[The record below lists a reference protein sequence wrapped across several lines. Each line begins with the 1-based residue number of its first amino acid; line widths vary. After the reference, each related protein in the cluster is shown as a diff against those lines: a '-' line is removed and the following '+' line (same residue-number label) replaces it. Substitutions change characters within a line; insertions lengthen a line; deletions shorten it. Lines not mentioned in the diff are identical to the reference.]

1 MKFLWYPIIFLF
13 NSLSWIFFLAAKSS
27 ENITPP
33 RWTLFLEIV
42 MQIQILQPSE
52 GICDKS
58 ETGTA
63 TSSQAI
69 VLIKVLCFKTEFNQ
83 G

>member
-1 MKFLWYPIIFLF
+1 MVPYYFTLYFIPLDFFPKGEIFRIYCPSRVGPF
-13 NSLSWIFFLAAKSS
+13 W
-27 ENITPP
+27 
-33 RWTLFLEIV
+33 EIV

-63 TSSQAI
+63 ISSQAI
-69 VLIKVLCFKTEFNQ
+69 LLIKVLCFKTGFNQ